1 MSKFVRYAAVGAAVA
16 SLGIASGAQA
26 ATSAQ
31 ANASATI
38 LNSLAVAVSPTDNT
52 LDFATIAPGASAVTV
67 VVAPNGT
74 RTCPVGVVCT
84 GTANAPTF
92 NIQGAVNSTVQVT
105 FTNAS
110 ETLSD
115 GSGNNMTASSFLT
128 SLPSDVATLDAAG
141 NASFT
146 VGGSLAVAAGQA
158 AGTYSGTVTV
168 NVAYN

>member
-1 MSKFVRYAAVGAAVA
+1 M
-16 SLGIASGAQA
+16 
-26 ATSAQ
+26 
-31 ANASATI
+31 
-38 LNSLAVAVSPTDNT
+38 
-52 LDFATIAPGASAVTV
+52 
-67 VVAPNGT
+67 
-74 RTCPVGVVCT
+74 VCT

-128 SLPSDVATLDAAG
+128 SLPSDVATLDATG

-158 AGTYSGTVTV
+158 AVTYTGTLTV